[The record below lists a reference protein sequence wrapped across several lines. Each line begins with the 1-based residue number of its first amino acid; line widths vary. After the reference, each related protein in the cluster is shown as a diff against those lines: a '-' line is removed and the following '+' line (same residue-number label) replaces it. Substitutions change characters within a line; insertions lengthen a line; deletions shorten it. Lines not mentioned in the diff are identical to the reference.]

1 MDEKG
6 YIQKE
11 RDTLL
16 VSYDFSGDPKRHLVV
31 VGRKEGGYLDIVNAF
46 EGDRA
51 HEVIDKLVTQIRKED
66 T

>member
-6 YIQKE
+6 YIQKD

-16 VSYDFSGDPKRHLVV
+16 VSYDFTGDPERHLVV

-46 EGDRA
+46 EGRAA
-51 HEVIDKLVTQIRKED
+51 HEVLDKLTTQLRKEEV
-66 T
+66 